1 MQIIAVISG
10 KGGVGKTTVAAN
22 LAVALS
28 QKRKR
33 VLLIDLD
40 MQNALRLHLGMAPDD
55 VTGIVHDGISRKTMF
70 KSQFGV
76 KCIPF
81 GVVHKAEL
89 EEFEAGL
96 KLQPSWVSNQISTLN
111 KRAFDFVIIDTPPGP
126 SVYLQQALAAANYAL
141 GVVLADA
148 ASFATVPRL
157 VQLVEQYTRASED
170 FHDFKLVI
178 NQLSA
183 RSELADQMC
192 QAIQS
197 DYGQYLV
204 PLSVHSA
211 QAVSEALAC
220 GRPVLK
226 YDAVCEASRDIQC
239 VADWLMLHF
248 QP

>member
-40 MQNALRLHLGMAPDD
+40 TQNALRLHLGMAPDD
-55 VTGIVHDGISRKTMF
+55 ATGIVYDGISKKSMF
-70 KSQFGV
+70 KSPFGV
-76 KCIPF
+76 KCVPF

-96 KLQPSWVSNQISTLN
+96 KLHPHWVLDQIAVLN
-111 KRAFDFVIIDTPPGP
+111 KRAFDFIIIDTPPGP
-126 SVYLQQALAAANYAL
+126 SVYLQQALATANYAL
-141 GVVLADA
+141 GVVLPDA

-157 VQLVEQYTRASED
+157 IALVEQYTRTRDD
-170 FHDFKLVI
+170 FHDFKLVV

-183 RSELADQMC
+183 RSELSNQMC

-197 DYGQYLV
+197 DYGQYMV
-204 PLSVHSA
+204 PVSVHSA

-226 YDAVCEASRDIQC
+226 YDAICEASQDIQSL
-239 VADWLMLHF
+239 ADWLMLNF
-248 QP
+248 QS

>member
-1 MQIIAVISG
+1 MQILAVVSG

-55 VTGIVHDGISRKTMF
+55 VTGIVHDGISRESMF
-70 KSQFGV
+70 KSPYGV

-81 GVVHKAEL
+81 GVVRKAEL
-89 EEFEAGL
+89 EEFEVRL
-96 KLQPSWVSNQISTLN
+96 KSHPHWVPDQIAALN

-126 SVYLQQALAAANYAL
+126 SVYLQQALATANYAL

-148 ASFATVPRL
+148 ASFATVPQLLSL
-157 VQLVEQYTRASED
+157 VDKYTSTRDE
-170 FHDFKLVI
+170 FLGFKLVI

-183 RSELADQMC
+183 QSELAKQMV

-197 DYGQYLV
+197 DYGLNLLPV
-204 PLSVHSA
+204 SVRST

-226 YDAVCEASRDIQC
+226 YDAICEASQDLQS
-239 VADWLMLHF
+239 VADWLLLNC
-248 QP
+248 PP